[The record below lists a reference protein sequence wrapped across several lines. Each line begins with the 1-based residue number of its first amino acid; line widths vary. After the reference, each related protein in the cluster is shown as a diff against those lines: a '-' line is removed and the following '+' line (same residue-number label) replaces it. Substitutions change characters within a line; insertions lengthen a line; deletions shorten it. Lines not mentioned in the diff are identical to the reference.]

1 MHTFYKNLLL
11 EFWNKKMEYEKMES
25 PTKTF
30 EMHFDKLIA
39 NETNDI
45 QIKFLQTMFPLITV
59 IILI

>member
-1 MHTFYKNLLL
+1 
-11 EFWNKKMEYEKMES
+11 MES

-45 QIKFLQTMFPLITV
+45 QIKFLQKAKETGLKYLGETNDIQ
-59 IILI
+59 